1 MTFQRD
7 YMLNE
12 ARKFALLLAKLLG
25 LKTEGLVDEYSEAFN
40 NILKEEYSIELA
52 KLVDLSEDQLKQLL
66 TEQDYSP
73 EKLNALGQMLY
84 VFAEPFEKNESTALL
99 LKKVL
104 LIFDCLETKHHYQS
118 LDNITKQRH
127 IYQFFKDNYE

>member
-1 MTFQRD
+1 MAFQRD

-12 ARKFALLLAKLLG
+12 ARKFALLLAKLSS
-25 LKTEGLVDEYSEAFN
+25 LKAEGQVDEYSDAFN
-40 NILKEEYSIELA
+40 NILKEEYSLELA
-52 KLVDLSEDQLKQLL
+52 KLVDLSEDHLKQLL
-66 TEQDYSP
+66 KEQDYSP

-84 VFAEPFEKNESTALL
+84 VFAEPFKNNEATTLL
-99 LKKVL
+99 LSKVL